1 MFPTQKYALKY
12 LYLYVV
18 IIPWNIDTPQ
28 GGKTNYK
35 NLRNTQMDYIDY
47 SAHKISIPSERFN
60 GI

>member
-35 NLRNTQMDYIDY
+35 MDYIDS
-47 SAHKISIPSERFN
+47 SADKISIPSERFN